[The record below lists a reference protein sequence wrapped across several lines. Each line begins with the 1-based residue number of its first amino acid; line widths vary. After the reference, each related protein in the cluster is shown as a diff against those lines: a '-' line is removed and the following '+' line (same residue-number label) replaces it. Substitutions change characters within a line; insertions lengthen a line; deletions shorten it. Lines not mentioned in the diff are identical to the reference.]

1 MRTTDMDRLPGTAGI
16 VLHSAAWYDLVVW
29 LAMFGT
35 EPVFREKTLR
45 LARVQSGESVLDVGC
60 GTGTL
65 AIAAKRQTRPKGIV
79 YGIDASPEMVARA
92 TKKARKAG
100 VEVVFK
106 NAVAQALP
114 FPDAHFDVVLSTVM
128 LHHLARNARRQCA
141 GEIHRVLK
149 PGGRVLAVDFEAPP
163 QRKGLLA
170 HLHRRHGHVSLPDL
184 VDTLTEAGLKSVESG
199 EMGMRDL
206 QYVLAMAPCCA

>member
-1 MRTTDMDRLPGTAGI
+1 MKTADMDRLPKTAGI

-29 LAMFGT
+29 LALFGT
-35 EPVFREKTLR
+35 EPAFREKTLR
-45 LARVQSGESVLDVGC
+45 LARVESGESVLDVGC

-65 AIAAKRQTRPKGIV
+65 AIAAKRLIGAEGSA

-149 PGGRVLAVDFEAPP
+149 PGGRVLAVDFGAAP

-170 HLHRRHGHVSLPDL
+170 HLHRRHGHVSLPDI
-184 VDTLTEAGLKSVESG
+184 VDMLTGAGLRSVESG

-206 QYVLAMAPCCA
+206 KYVLAMAPCCA